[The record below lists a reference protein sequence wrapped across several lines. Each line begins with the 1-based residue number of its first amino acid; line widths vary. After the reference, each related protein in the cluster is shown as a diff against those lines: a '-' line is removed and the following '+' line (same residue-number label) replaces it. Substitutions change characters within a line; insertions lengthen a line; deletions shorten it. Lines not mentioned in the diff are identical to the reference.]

1 MNDDDIRRARLREL
15 AATTTAAMEDIYWL
29 LSTKDPEYAGICEG
43 AIAARQL
50 HERLC
55 KEGKEPE
62 GTG

>member
-1 MNDDDIRRARLREL
+1 MNDDDIQRARLREL
-15 AATTTAAMEDIYWL
+15 AATATAAMEDIYWL
-29 LSTKDPEYAGICEG
+29 LSAKDPEHDGIYEG

-55 KEGKEPE
+55 KEGKESE